1 MKHIPWVRLILG
13 AGNGVGTVT
22 DPAPQDQAG
31 ATPPT
36 PPVPADPASGN
47 QPDPNDQPLGE
58 TGLRALQAERD
69 ARAAAERAAA
79 ELAARVKS
87 FEDANKSAEER
98 AAEQLAEAQRTAVE
112 NANKALRYEVAA
124 EAGLPLTAAGRLQ
137 GSTREEL
144 LADAASLKAL
154 IGSAQSAPGTPKP
167 DPRQGGGEHEP
178 VASLASGR
186 AAYEA
191 RHKKN

>member
-1 MKHIPWVRLILG
+1 MKHTPWVRLILG

-22 DPAPQDQAG
+22 DPAPQDQGG
-31 ATPPT
+31 ATPPAT
-36 PPVPADPASGN
+36 AAPTDPAAAK

-87 FEDANKSAEER
+87 FEDANKTAEER
-98 AAEQLAEAQRTAVE
+98 AAEQLAEAQRTAAE
-112 NANKALRYEVAA
+112 NATKALRYEIAA
-124 EAGLPLTAAGRLQ
+124 EAGLPLSAAGRLQ
-137 GSTREEL
+137 GSTREEM
-144 LADAASLKAL
+144 LADAVSLKSL
-154 IGSAQSAPGTPKP
+154 IGAVQPGPTTPKP
-167 DPRQGGGEHEP
+167 DPRQGGGQHEP
-178 VASLASGR
+178 IASLESGR